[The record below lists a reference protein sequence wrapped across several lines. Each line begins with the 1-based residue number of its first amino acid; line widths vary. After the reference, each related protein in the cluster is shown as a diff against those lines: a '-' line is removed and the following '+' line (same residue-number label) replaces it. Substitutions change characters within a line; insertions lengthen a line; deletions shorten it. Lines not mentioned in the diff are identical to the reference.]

1 MTEPAK
7 VVRRRILVALDA
19 TGNSLAALDAAA
31 QLATLLDAELSG
43 IFVEDADLLRLA
55 GLPFARESGPGLP
68 SRRVP
73 DIASMERT
81 LRRLA
86 DQARAAAE
94 EVLVRH
100 QVACSFTAAR
110 GRVLTEVLAAA
121 TGADIVAIGV
131 GAPAGAG
138 RWRLGSTARGVLAQA
153 SCSILMLR
161 EGESLAGPVIAL
173 FEDTPGAERVLGTA
187 ADLARQGDGR
197 MLILVSG
204 SRDSLAALRARADA
218 FPTAGL
224 NVELHV
230 IDRALEDSLPPLLSR
245 VRCGVLV
252 LSRESSLLGD
262 DYHRA
267 VLDRVHCPVFAVK

>member
-1 MTEPAK
+1 MTDPAK
-7 VVRRRILVALDA
+7 VVRRHILVALDA

-31 QLATLLDAELSG
+31 ELATLLDADLSG

-73 DIASMERT
+73 DTASMERT

-86 DQARAAAE
+86 DQARAATE
-94 EVLVRH
+94 KVLLRH
-100 QVACSFTAAR
+100 ELACGFTAAR

-121 TGADIVAIGV
+121 TGADVVAIGV
-131 GAPAGAG
+131 GASAGAG

-161 EGESLAGPVIAL
+161 EGESLGAPVIAL

-197 MLILVSG
+197 LLILVSG
-204 SRDSLAALRARADA
+204 TQDSLAALRARADA
-218 FPTAGL
+218 FPTRGL
-224 NVELHV
+224 DAELHV
-230 IDRALEDSLPPLLSR
+230 VDR
-245 VRCGVLV
+245 VLV
-252 LSRESSLLGD
+252 LSRESSLLSGD
-262 DYHRA
+262 DHRA
-267 VLDRVHCPVFAVK
+267 VLDRIHCPVFAVK

>member
-1 MTEPAK
+1 MTEAAK
-7 VVRRRILVALDA
+7 VVRRRIVVALDA

-31 QLATLLDAELSG
+31 ELATLMDADLSG

-73 DIASMERT
+73 GIASMERA

-86 DQARAAAE
+86 DQARVATE
-94 EVLVRH
+94 KVLVRH
-100 QVACSFTAAR
+100 QIACSFTAAR

-131 GAPAGAG
+131 GAPAGAA

-161 EGESLAGPVIAL
+161 EGESLGAPVIVL
-173 FEDTPGAERVLGTA
+173 FEDTPGAEHVLGTA
-187 ADLARQGDGR
+187 ADLARQGDGTL
-197 MLILVSG
+197 LILVSG
-204 SRDSLAALRARADA
+204 TRDSLAALRARADA
-218 FPTAGL
+218 FPTPGL
-224 NVELHV
+224 DVELHV
-230 IDRALEDSLPPLLSR
+230 VDRALDDSLPLLLSR
-245 VRCGVLV
+245 VHCGVLV
-252 LSRESSLLGD
+252 LSRDSSLLRGED
-262 DYHRA
+262 HRA
-267 VLDRVHCPVFAVK
+267 VLDRIHCPVLAVK